1 MSIVIKPQVLNASAE
16 MPISIDVSTVSNN
29 EIKVST
35 ISKNPVN
42 ISASAYSNNYQH
54 LINKPK
60 INDVTLEGNL
70 TSKELNIK
78 EDANFLFTQT
88 TASNIWVIVHNL
100 NKYPSVTVL
109 DSAGNEVIGETI
121 YNDLNQV
128 TLKFKGGFKGT
139 ATLN

>member
-70 TSKELNIK
+70 TSEELNIK

-100 NKYPSVTVL
+100 NKYPSVTVI

-128 TLKFKGGFKGT
+128 TLKFEGGFKGT

>member
-70 TSKELNIK
+70 TSEELNIK

-88 TASNIWVIVHNL
+88 TASNI
-100 NKYPSVTVL
+100 
-109 DSAGNEVIGETI
+109 
-121 YNDLNQV
+121 
-128 TLKFKGGFKGT
+128 
-139 ATLN
+139 